1 MAMLPMKDLPRIPR
15 SKLVTDLVGESVI
28 TVLSLGGA
36 SESDYPLAM
45 EYTGKDSGTGEVKL
59 LARALRQASTRVK
72 VAALSVDK
80 YGRVTDV
87 KEATIRWDDIQGKPD
102 LGVTDA
108 QLEQALTNYFNRFP
122 IRVDWSS
129 ITNKPTILTQ
139 ADVVKIVQ
147 DYLIANPPSGGGLT
161 AQQVQAMID
170 AALANFRPS
179 WSSITNKP
187 SYYPVDWSTSANIDA
202 VNNLVKQ
209 YLIANPP
216 SGGGGMTEYQVK
228 VLVGSSFT
236 GRLASEEHFF
246 ADGPF
251 TQDDLLHARIFATPV
266 RLAFGDGKRFAR
278 LVNPPTTG
286 TLVVGI
292 FRDGTEIA
300 RVSFDTT
307 GTATWPATTH
317 DFASGQVLTVKVIGA
332 ANSAGN
338 LAMTFVLGE
347 QDGALPPEPPKPAEP
362 PKPDFPA
369 NQQPISPAS
378 PVGKYVTVFAPTEQ
392 TTVNLDATSVARFIT
407 APTAAASF
415 TFEKNGTQVGTLSF
429 ASAATDGTFTGGA
442 ISLARGDILA
452 IKCVADGGGLGF
464 TYNLSHTTASG
475 TKDKQT
481 VCASLCDT
489 AIAGEVLRHVFTE
502 GLTLSASK
510 SLFVAAQHDAAQATS
525 YEVRV
530 NGVAKGT
537 ITFAAGSNTGISTV
551 PDVAVV
557 KGDILTVGCLGASSL
572 AGVAL
577 CFTSKET
584 GESLHASASAIYDAP
599 ARQLIGAYVAPAANG
614 VTVKLANAVAK
625 LGAPASAAFT
635 LVIRNE
641 ATRVEVGTISFA
653 AGAVSGV
660 FSVTTDVALAA
671 KALLAVYVKSGTAT
685 RPAVTLPLV

>member
-59 LARALRQASTRVK
+59 LARALRQASTSVK
-72 VAALSVDK
+72 IAALSVDK

-108 QLEQALTNYFNRFP
+108 QLEQAIANYFNRFP

-139 ADVVKIVQ
+139 NDVVKIVQ

-161 AQQVQAMID
+161 AQQVQMMID
-170 AALANFRPS
+170 SALANFRPS
-179 WSSITNKP
+179 WSNITNKP
-187 SYYPVDWSTSANIDA
+187 SYYPVDWSSTANIDA

-216 SGGGGMTEYQVK
+216 SGGGGITEDQVK

-236 GRLASEEHFF
+236 GRRASEEHFF

-251 TQDDLLHARIFATPV
+251 TQDDLLHARIFATPIH
-266 RLAFGDGKRFAR
+266 LTFGDGKRFAK

-347 QDGALPPEPPKPAEP
+347 QNGALPPEP

-378 PVGKYVTVFAPTEQ
+378 PVGKYVVVFAPTEQ

-429 ASAATDGTFTGGA
+429 ASAATEGTFTGGA
-442 ISLARGDILA
+442 VSLARGDILA
-452 IKCVADGGGLGF
+452 IKCIADGGGLGF

-510 SLFVAAQHDAAQATS
+510 SLFVAAQHDADTATS
-525 YEVRV
+525 YEVRL
-530 NGVAKGT
+530 NGVTKGT
-537 ITFAAGSNTGISTV
+537 VNFAAGSNTGTSTLANI
-551 PDVAVV
+551 AVV
-557 KGDILTVGCLGASSL
+557 KGDILTVGCLNASSL
-572 AGVAL
+572 AGTAL
-577 CFTSKET
+577 CFTSVET
-584 GESLHASASAIYDAP
+584 GEVLLASAAAIYDAP

-641 ATRVEVGTISFA
+641 TTKAEIGTIAFA
-653 AGAVSGV
+653 AGDVSGV

-671 KALLAVYVKSGTAT
+671 KALLAVYVKIGTAT